1 MVEAPHHRLQEDAM
15 AAGPRERIASL
26 IKDVEKSA
34 RQLRSDIRKRA
45 QSAPKNLQA
54 LGDRLRK
61 GGADIAKQVEK
72 YVHDVRVSLEGKPAP
87 KKSAKRATAPKRK
100 KVVRRRARA

>member
-1 MVEAPHHRLQEDAM
+1 M

-45 QSAPKNLQA
+45 QLAPKNLQA

-61 GGADIAKQVEK
+61 GGADIAMQVEK
-72 YVHDVRVSLEGKPAP
+72 YVHELRITLEGKPAAKRTAKP
-87 KKSAKRATAPKRK
+87 KRATPKRK
-100 KVVRRRARA
+100 KVIRKRKSA

>member
-1 MVEAPHHRLQEDAM
+1 M

-34 RQLRSDIRKRA
+34 RQLRNDIRKRA
-45 QSAPKNLQA
+45 QLAPRNLQA

-61 GGADIAKQVEK
+61 GGADVAKQVEK
-72 YVHDVRVSLEGKPAP
+72 YVHDLRVSLEGTAKARRPA
-87 KKSAKRATAPKRK
+87 KPKRK
-100 KVVRRRARA
+100 KVIRRRKRAG

>member
-1 MVEAPHHRLQEDAM
+1 M

-45 QSAPKNLQA
+45 QLAPKNLQA

-61 GGADIAKQVEK
+61 GGADIAMQVEK
-72 YVHDVRVSLEGKPAP
+72 YVHELRISLEGKPA
-87 KKSAKRATAPKRK
+87 AKRAAKPKRSAPKRK
-100 KVVRRRARA
+100 KVVRRRKTA

>member
-1 MVEAPHHRLQEDAM
+1 M

-45 QSAPKNLQA
+45 QLAPKNLQA

-61 GGADIAKQVEK
+61 GGADIAMQVEK
-72 YVHDVRVSLEGKPAP
+72 YVHELRITLEGKPAAKRTAKP
-87 KKSAKRATAPKRK
+87 KKRATPKRK
-100 KVVRRRARA
+100 KVIRKRTSA